1 MSQPLCLIV
10 GFGPGNGLGIARA
23 FGRAG
28 FALALLSRNPAK
40 QAPWQVSLENDGIAA
55 RQYSADAA
63 NEASLNGAIAKAEN
77 ELGGT
82 IVLVY
87 NALSATFGKP
97 STLAPETLVTDF
109 RVNVTGAL
117 AAVRAVL
124 PGMKTR
130 GHGSILFTGGGWAL
144 QPWDEAASPSIGKAG
159 LRSLA
164 FTLAQE
170 LHGTGVRVGTVT
182 ICGAVAPGT
191 PFDPDKIGEIF
202 LAMHR
207 APENEFQT
215 EVVFKGS

>member
-97 STLAPETLVTDF
+97 STLATETLVTDF

-182 ICGAVAPGT
+182 ICGEVAPGT

>member
-182 ICGAVAPGT
+182 ICGEVAPGT

-207 APENEFQT
+207 APKNEFQT

>member
-1 MSQPLCLIV
+1 M
-10 GFGPGNGLGIARA
+10 
-23 FGRAG
+23 
-28 FALALLSRNPAK
+28 
-40 QAPWQVSLENDGIAA
+40 
-55 RQYSADAA
+55 
-63 NEASLNGAIAKAEN
+63 
-77 ELGGT
+77 
-82 IVLVY
+82 LVY

-182 ICGAVAPGT
+182 ICGEVAPGT

>member
-28 FALALLSRNPAK
+28 FALALLSRNPGK

-182 ICGAVAPGT
+182 ICGEVAPGT

>member
-23 FGRAG
+23 YGRAG

-182 ICGAVAPGT
+182 ICGEVAPGT

>member
-82 IVLVY
+82 VVLVY
-87 NALSATFGKP
+87 NAFSATFGKP

-182 ICGAVAPGT
+182 ICGEVAPGT

>member
-63 NEASLNGAIAKAEN
+63 NEASLNDAIAKAEN

-97 STLAPETLVTDF
+97 SALAPETLVTDF

-182 ICGAVAPGT
+182 ICGEVAPGT

>member
-144 QPWDEAASPSIGKAG
+144 QPWDEAASPSIGKAA

-182 ICGAVAPGT
+182 ICGEVAPGT

>member
-164 FTLAQE
+164 FALAQE

-182 ICGAVAPGT
+182 ICGEVAPGT